1 MSNKTDKPTKSVECS
16 FCGKD
21 QSEAERLI
29 SGNGVYICK
38 ECIELCNDLV
48 LEEDKSELE
57 ADYESLPTPK
67 EIFANLDQYVIGQEH
82 AKRTLSVA
90 VYNHYKRLESERIA
104 GSSDIEL
111 SKSNILLIGPTGS
124 GKTLLAET
132 LARSLNVPFA
142 IADATTL
149 TEAGYVGE
157 DVENIVLRL
166 LQNCDFDVESAES
179 GIIYVDEIDKIS
191 RRSENPSITRD
202 VSGEGVQQ
210 ALLKIIE
217 GTTASISPSGGR
229 KHPNAELIEVNT
241 RNILFICGG
250 AFSGLEKIVEQRQ
263 SKGGIGFGAEVKAD
277 DEKKN
282 LSKLFAEVESEDLA
296 KYGLIPEFIGRL
308 PVITTLEELDET
320 ALINILTEPKNA
332 ITKQFSYLF
341 EMEGVALEF
350 TPEALHAIARK
361 ALDRKTGARG
371 LRSIIEHLLLD
382 TMFDLPSLDN
392 VAKVIVHENCVTE
405 KVAPEIVFAG
415 AADTQSVEA
424 SKTTETIPAAK
435 KASTSTTKAPA
446 KPRTPATRTPRKAK
460 TESPE

>member
-48 LEEDKSELE
+48 LEDVKSDLE

-217 GTTASISPSGGR
+217 GTTASVSPSGGR

-250 AFSGLEKIVEQRQ
+250 AFSGLEKIVQQRQ

-282 LSKLFAEVESEDLA
+282 LSKLFSEVESEDLA

-308 PVITTLEELDET
+308 PVITTLEELDES
-320 ALINILTEPKNA
+320 ALVNILTQPKNA

-341 EMEGVALEF
+341 EMEGVTLEF
-350 TPEALHAIARK
+350 TDEALIAIAKK
-361 ALDRKTGARG
+361 ALERKTGARG

-392 VAKVIVHENCVTE
+392 VEKVIVHENCVTE
-405 KVAPEIVFAG
+405 KVAPEIIFAG
-415 AADTQSVEA
+415 EKNSTQGKEVKATATKKPATSRAKTA
-424 SKTTETIPAAK
+424 SKEAE
-435 KASTSTTKAPA
+435 TKA
-446 KPRTPATRTPRKAK
+446 
-460 TESPE
+460 